1 LARDAQA
8 IRDELLVRRCQRG
21 ETAAFAELIRQWERR
36 LFYFVRR
43 LAPCEADAWD
53 VLQKI
58 WVRVLRDVR
67 RLRDP
72 GALRP
77 WLYRLARNTAVSH
90 FRLEKTYRERTEP
103 DPAGDD
109 ARTDEGPLRLKN
121 VEFVHHA
128 LNRLPVAFR
137 EVLTLHFLEDMPLEE
152 IAAVVGIP
160 PGTVKSRLHYAKRAL
175 RELMAAEEKSHE

>member
-1 LARDAQA
+1 LARDAEA
-8 IRDELLVRRCQRG
+8 IRGELLVRRCQRG
-21 ETAAFAELIRQWERR
+21 ETAAFTELIHWWERR

-53 VLQKI
+53 VLQKT
-58 WVRVLRDVR
+58 WVKVLRDVR

-72 GALRP
+72 GALRA

-90 FRLEKTYRERTEP
+90 FRLEKAYRERNEP
-103 DPAGDD
+103 DPAAGD
-109 ARTDEGPLRLKN
+109 ARADDGPLRLEN

-152 IAAVVGIP
+152 IAVVVGIP
-160 PGTVKSRLHYAKRAL
+160 PGTVKSRMHYAKRAL
-175 RELMAAEEKSHE
+175 RVLLAAEGKGHE

>member
-1 LARDAQA
+1 LPRDAQA

-21 ETAAFAELIRQWERR
+21 EADALAELFRRWERR

-43 LAPCEADAWD
+43 LAPAEADAWD
-53 VLQKI
+53 VLQKT
-58 WVRVLRDVR
+58 WVQVLRGVR

-72 GALRP
+72 AAVRP

-90 FRLEKTYRERTEP
+90 FRLEKAYRTRNEP
-103 DPAGDD
+103 CPADD
-109 ARTDEGPLRLKN
+109 ARPDAALLRVEN
-121 VEFVHHA
+121 VELVHHA
-128 LNRLPVAFR
+128 LGRLPVPFR

-152 IAAVVGIP
+152 IAAVIGVP

-175 RELMAAEEKSHE
+175 RDLLRAEGKDHA